1 MFQIC
6 KFDKTK
12 DVGKVIPGLFPNIDE
27 LIDTHKI
34 TDNSAEVVYNGIQ
47 EIENVGIRINDEFD
61 AIMLSR
67 ALKKAGLV
75 ANQGHGSTQQAG
87 SSAPVSAPP
96 FSAPAQLSE

>member
-1 MFQIC
+1 MIQIC

-34 TDNSAEVVYNGIQ
+34 TDNSADVVYNGIQ
-47 EIENVGIRINDEFD
+47 EIEKVGVRINDEFD

-87 SSAPVSAPP
+87 SSAPVSAPV
-96 FSAPAQLSE
+96 QTSE

>member
-6 KFDKTK
+6 KFDQTK

-47 EIENVGIRINDEFD
+47 EIEKVGIRINDEFD

-75 ANQGHGSTQQAG
+75 ANQGHGSTQPSG
-87 SSAPVSAPP
+87 SSAPVSSPVQP
-96 FSAPAQLSE
+96 SE

>member
-1 MFQIC
+1 MLQIC
-6 KFDKTK
+6 KFDKKK

-27 LIDTHKI
+27 LIDTHKV

-47 EIENVGIRINDEFD
+47 EIEQVGVRINDEFD

-87 SSAPVSAPP
+87 SSAPT
-96 FSAPAQLSE
+96 SAPAQPSE

>member
-1 MFQIC
+1 MLQIC

-47 EIENVGIRINDEFD
+47 EVEKVGVRINDEFD

-75 ANQGHGSTQQAG
+75 SNQGHGSTQQAG
-87 SSAPVSAPP
+87 SSAPVSAP
-96 FSAPAQLSE
+96 AQLSE

>member
-1 MFQIC
+1 MIQIC

-27 LIDTHKI
+27 LIDTHKV

-47 EIENVGIRINDEFD
+47 EIEKVGVRINDEFD

-87 SSAPVSAPP
+87 SSAPTS
-96 FSAPAQLSE
+96 SPAQPSE